1 MTTDSLPDD
10 QATGLIAKI
19 FASRAFLDSFA
30 DGLIIQDLEGRIV
43 DANVAASELLGVE
56 HDQLLGRTSTDA
68 SWHAIRED
76 ASPFADEEHP
86 SSIVLRTRQ
95 PSIGVVMGIAV
106 PGRGS
111 VWFSVNAYP
120 IEVDGELV
128 GVSSLLA
135 DVSSEVQTRQELR
148 DTTDHLRILA
158 QYPADIVVLAS
169 EDAVGQWC
177 SDSVTELMGWQP
189 DEVVGKRIDSFVH
202 PDDLSKIIDYRRD
215 APDASTAAFLVRL
228 RNKAGDYR
236 WISISA
242 RRFFDP
248 VTHESRIVSSWRDA
262 QSLVETR
269 QRLEASE
276 ARFHFLAENASDVVG
291 ETDPNFNFT
300 WVSASVFDILGWRP
314 EQMVGKPTADFIFPD
329 DLPAIYYERAN
340 VEAGLKRQSIR
351 ARFLTSSGSVR
362 WMIAQ
367 VRANVGESGSTISNM
382 ISLHDVHEEE
392 MVRREFAASEERY
405 RLLAENA
412 SDLII
417 LLDAD
422 DVCRWVSPSSMELF
436 GWRPEEMLGKRVEDF
451 AHYDDLEKILGQRER
466 PSAEI
471 FSVDAIRFRRADGE
485 YTWVSGRGR
494 NVRNSYGELTN
505 RIMALRDVTSQVVA
519 EQELARSEALFR
531 LVLENQMDVT
541 ARLSQDGSVEWITPS
556 VFSLVGWQPEEV
568 AGRNISEFV
577 NTADIPRLGLTIDN
591 VTAGLTEF
599 YEARILTVTGE
610 EKWVAT
616 NAKPLFNEL
625 GETTGSVINVRDI
638 SVEHATRTQLA
649 RSERLF
655 RLALESAPIGIAV
668 LDLERRFLATNPVLG
683 EMVGRSPQWLLEHGI
698 ADVLDPDDDQLDRHM
713 RAEALSGR
721 VIHAGRQE
729 RLRRPDATLVWV
741 EHAIGL
747 LRDESGTPLFFV
759 STFVDVT
766 ESRAIQE
773 KLRFQ
778 ATHDTLT
785 QLVNRRDLYLRAES
799 LQRRRARTGE
809 HVGVLY
815 IDIDGFKVVND
826 TFGHYVGDVV
836 LKAAAE
842 RLAAVGRKDDVVSRV
857 GGDEFVI
864 LLPALHSLDDAV
876 AVANTIVEKFR
887 EPISTEG
894 VSITLGVSVGVA
906 LALDD
911 ETADGTLRR
920 ADAALYEAKMRGRGQ
935 AVPWSPDFA

>member
-1 MTTDSLPDD
+1 MTTNSLPDD
-10 QATGLIAKI
+10 EVAGPIAKI

-30 DGLIIQDLEGRIV
+30 DGLIIQDLESRIV
-43 DANVAASELLGVE
+43 DANVAASDLLGVD
-56 HDQLLGRTSTDA
+56 HDQLLGRTSFDPPG
-68 SWHAIRED
+68 HAIRED
-76 ASPFADEEHP
+76 ASPFPGEGQP

-95 PSIGVVMGIAV
+95 PSIGVVMGITV
-106 PGRGS
+106 PGRGP
-111 VWFSVNAYP
+111 VWFSIDAYP

-128 GVSSLLA
+128 GVSSLFT
-135 DVSSEVQTRQELR
+135 DVSSEVRTRRELR
-148 DTTDHLRILA
+148 EATDHLRILA
-158 QYPADIVVLAS
+158 QYPADVVVLAS

-177 SDSVTELMGWQP
+177 SDSVTELMGWRP
-189 DEVVGKRIDSFVH
+189 EEVVGKRIDNFVH
-202 PDDLSKIIDYRRD
+202 PDDLSKIVDYRRD
-215 APDASTAAFLVRL
+215 APDAYTAAFLVRL
-228 RNKAGDYR
+228 RRRTGDYR

-242 RRFFDP
+242 RRIFDP

-269 QRLEASE
+269 QQLEASE

-291 ETDPNFNFT
+291 ETDPDFNFT

-314 EQMVGKPTADFIFPD
+314 EEMVGKPTADFIHPD
-329 DLPAIYYERAN
+329 DLQAFHFERAN
-340 VEAGLKRQSIR
+340 VAAGTRRRSIK
-351 ARFLTSSGSVR
+351 ARFLTSSGSAR

-367 VRANVGESGSTISNM
+367 SRANVDETGSTISNM
-382 ISLHDVHEEE
+382 VSLHDVHDEE
-392 MVRREFAASEERY
+392 MIRQEFAASEGRY
-405 RLLAENA
+405 RLLAENGA
-412 SDLII
+412 DLII

-422 DVCRWVSPSSMELF
+422 DIYRWVSPSSMDLF
-436 GWRPEEMLGKRVEDF
+436 GWRPEEMVAKRLEDF
-451 AHYDDLEKILGQRER
+451 THPDDLEKILAQRER
-466 PSAEI
+466 YADEI
-471 FSVDAIRFRRADGE
+471 FSIDAIRFRRADGE

-494 NVRNSYGELTN
+494 NVRNSCGELTN
-505 RIMALRDVTSQVVA
+505 RIITLRDVTSQVVA
-519 EQELARSEALFR
+519 EHELARSEALFR
-531 LVLENQMDVT
+531 LVLENQLDVT
-541 ARLSQDGSVEWITPS
+541 ARLSLDGNVKWITPS
-556 VFSLVGWQPEEV
+556 VLGLVGWRPEEV
-568 AGRNISEFV
+568 VGRNIVEFLDS
-577 NTADIPRLGLTIDN
+577 ADIPRLGLTISN
-591 VTAGLTEF
+591 VTAGRTE
-599 YEARILTVTGE
+599 YLEARILTVTGE

-616 NAKPLFNEL
+616 NAKPLFDEL

-638 SVEHATRTQLA
+638 SGEHASRTQLA

-683 EMVGRSPQWLLEHGI
+683 DMVGRSPQWLLDHGI
-698 ADVLDPDDDQLDRHM
+698 ADVLDRDDDQLDRHM

-729 RLRRPDATLVWV
+729 RLRRPDGTLVWV

-747 LRDESGTPLFFV
+747 QRDESGMPLSFV

-799 LQRRRARTGE
+799 LQRRTARTGE

-826 TFGHYVGDVV
+826 TFGHHVGDLV

-842 RLAAVGRKDDVVSRV
+842 RLAAAGRKDDVVSRV

-864 LLPALHSLDDAV
+864 LLPELHSVDDAF
-876 AVANTIVEKFR
+876 ALANTIVERFH
-887 EPISTEG
+887 EPIRAEG
-894 VSITLGVSVGVA
+894 GSITLGVSVGVA
-906 LALDD
+906 LALPR
-911 ETADGTLRR
+911 ETADDTLRR
-920 ADAALYEAKMRGRGQ
+920 ADAALYAAKLRGRGQ
-935 AVPWSPDFA
+935 AVRWSPDFA

>member
-1 MTTDSLPDD
+1 
-10 QATGLIAKI
+10 
-19 FASRAFLDSFA
+19 
-30 DGLIIQDLEGRIV
+30 V
-43 DANVAASELLGVE
+43 
-56 HDQLLGRTSTDA
+56 
-68 SWHAIRED
+68 
-76 ASPFADEEHP
+76 
-86 SSIVLRTRQ
+86 
-95 PSIGVVMGIAV
+95 
-106 PGRGS
+106 
-111 VWFSVNAYP
+111 
-120 IEVDGELV
+120 
-128 GVSSLLA
+128 
-135 DVSSEVQTRQELR
+135 
-148 DTTDHLRILA
+148 A

-177 SDSVTELMGWQP
+177 SDSVTELMGWRP
-189 DEVVGKRIDSFVH
+189 DEVVGERIDSFVH
-202 PDDLSKIIDYRRD
+202 PDDLEKILNYRRD
-215 APDASTAAFLVRL
+215 APAASTAAFLVRL
-228 RNKAGDYR
+228 RRKTGDYR

-248 VTHESRIVSSWRDA
+248 VNHESRIVSSWRDA

-276 ARFHFLAENASDVVG
+276 ARFHFLAENASDIVG

-300 WVSASVFDILGWRP
+300 WVSASVFDLLGWRP
-314 EQMVGKPTADFIFPD
+314 EEIVGKPTADFIFPD
-329 DLPAIYYERAN
+329 DLPAFYYERAN

-351 ARFLTSSGSVR
+351 ARLLTSSGSVR

-367 VRANVGESGSTISNM
+367 ARANVDGTGSTISNM

-392 MVRREFAASEERY
+392 MARREFAASEERY

-422 DVCRWVSPSSMELF
+422 DVYRWVSPSSMELF
-436 GWRPEEMLGKRVEDF
+436 GWRPEEMVGKRVEDF
-451 AHYDDLEKILGQRER
+451 AHHDDLEKILGQRER
-466 PSAEI
+466 YTAET
-471 FSVDAIRFRRADGE
+471 FSIDAIRFRRADGE

-505 RIMALRDVTSQVVA
+505 RIMSLRDVTSQVLA

-531 LVLENQMDVT
+531 LVLENQLDVT
-541 ARLSQDGSVEWITPS
+541 ARLSQDGIVEWITPS
-556 VFSLVGWQPEEV
+556 VFSLVGWRPEEV
-568 AGRNISEFV
+568 VGRNISEFV
-577 NTADIPRLGLTIDN
+577 DSADIPGLGLTMDN
-591 VTAGLTEF
+591 VIAGFTEY

-610 EKWVAT
+610 EKWVAA
-616 NAKPLFNEL
+616 NAKPLVNEL
-625 GETTGSVINVRDI
+625 GETTGSVINIRDI
-638 SVEHATRTQLA
+638 SAEHATRTQLA

-668 LDLERRFLATNPVLG
+668 VDLERRFLATNPVLG

-713 RAEALSGR
+713 RAEALSKS

-729 RLRRPDATLVWV
+729 RLRRPDGTLVWV

-747 LRDESGTPLFFV
+747 LRDESGMPLHFV

-778 ATHDTLT
+778 ATHDSLT

-836 LKAAAE
+836 LKAAAD

-857 GGDEFVI
+857 GGDEFVL
-864 LLPALHSLDDAV
+864 LLPALHSVDDAL
-876 AVANTIVEKFR
+876 AVANTIVERFR

-894 VSITLGVSVGVA
+894 VSIELGVSVGVA
-906 LALDD
+906 LALAD
-911 ETADGTLRR
+911 ETADDTLRR
-920 ADAALYEAKMRGRGQ
+920 ADAALYEAKLRGRGR
-935 AVPWSPDFA
+935 AVRWSPDFA

>member
-1 MTTDSLPDD
+1 MMTDSLRDD
-10 QATGLIAKI
+10 ETGLIARI

-30 DGLIIQDLEGRIV
+30 DGLIVQDLEGRIV
-43 DANVAASELLGVE
+43 DANVAASDLLGVE
-56 HDQLLGRTSTDA
+56 RDQLLGCTSSDA
-68 SWHAIRED
+68 PWHAIRED
-76 ASPFADEEHP
+76 ARAFAHEEHP
-86 SSIVLRTRQ
+86 SSIVLHTRQ
-95 PSIGVVMGIAV
+95 PSIGVIMGITV
-106 PGRGS
+106 PGRGP

-120 IEVDGELV
+120 IVVDGELV
-128 GVSSLLA
+128 GVSSLFA
-135 DVSSEVQTRQELR
+135 DVSSEVQTRRELR
-148 DTTDHLRILA
+148 EATDHLRILA

-169 EDAVGQWC
+169 ADAVGQWC
-177 SDSVTELMGWQP
+177 SDSVTELMGWRP
-189 DEVVGKRIDSFVH
+189 DEVVGERIDSFVH
-202 PDDLSKIIDYRRD
+202 PDDIEQVLDYRRD

-228 RNKAGDYR
+228 RRKTGDYR

-242 RRFFDP
+242 RRFIDP

-276 ARFHFLAENASDVVG
+276 ARFHFLAENASDIVG

-314 EQMVGKPTADFIFPD
+314 EEMVGKPTGEYIFPD
-329 DLPAIYYERAN
+329 DLPAFYYERAN

-351 ARFLTSSGSVR
+351 ARLLTSSGSIR

-367 VRANVGESGSTISNM
+367 ARANVDETGSTISNM

-422 DVCRWVSPSSMELF
+422 DVYRWVSPSSMELF
-436 GWRPEEMLGKRVEDF
+436 GWRPEEMVGKRVEDF
-451 AHYDDLEKILGQRER
+451 AHHDDLEKILGQRER
-466 PSAEI
+466 YTAEI
-471 FSVDAIRFRRADGE
+471 FSVDAVRFRRADGE
-485 YTWVSGRGR
+485 FTWVSGRGR
-494 NVRNSYGELTN
+494 NVRNAHGELTN
-505 RIMALRDVTSQVVA
+505 RILALRDVTNQVVA

-531 LVLENQMDVT
+531 LVLENQLDVT
-541 ARLSQDGSVEWITPS
+541 ARLSPDGSVEWITPS
-556 VFSLVGWQPEEV
+556 VFSLVGWRPEEV
-568 AGRNISEFV
+568 VGRNITEFV
-577 NTADIPRLGLTIDN
+577 DSADIPGLGLTMDN
-591 VTAGLTEF
+591 VVAGLTEY

-610 EKWVAT
+610 EKWVAA

-625 GETTGSVINVRDI
+625 DETTGSVINIRDI
-638 SVEHATRTQLA
+638 SAEHATRTRLA
-649 RSERLF
+649 QSERLF

-683 EMVGRSPQWLLEHGI
+683 EMVGRSPRWLLEHGI

-713 RAEALSGR
+713 RAEALSKR

-729 RLRRPDATLVWV
+729 RLRRPDGTLVWV

-747 LRDESGTPLFFV
+747 LRDESGVPLYFV

-778 ATHDTLT
+778 ATHDSLT

-826 TFGHYVGDVV
+826 TFGHYIGDVV

-842 RLAAVGRKDDVVSRV
+842 RFAAVGRKDDVVSRV
-857 GGDEFVI
+857 GGDEFVM
-864 LLPALHSLDDAV
+864 LLPALHSVDDAL
-876 AVANTIVEKFR
+876 AVANTIVERFR

-894 VSITLGVSVGVA
+894 VSIELGVSVGVA
-906 LALDD
+906 LALAD
-911 ETADGTLRR
+911 ETADDTLRR
-920 ADAALYEAKMRGRGQ
+920 ADAALYEAKLRGRGR
-935 AVPWSPDFA
+935 AVRWSSDFA